1 LHILLTNAMET
12 TSGGGINKT
21 IREVGTNLVRQGHE
35 VTVLQTNPMNLPNE
49 EICSGFKIIRIKSRL
64 GEFIHNLSPEMYLYL
79 KASFK
84 RLSPDVVH
92 MHDYG
97 TLLTSEL
104 MFFLRR
110 EKCPV
115 VLSPHYGPESH
126 DTYSGKYLW
135 NIYNKLIGRHSFEFA
150 DKIICASQFEGECIQ
165 RAFGVKNDKIAIIPH
180 GIDPVQTL
188 GADTS
193 NNERISLLYYGWLIE
208 LKGVQHILTALGE
221 LERKFHRDAQLSI
234 IGQGRYES
242 TLVQLANELGIES
255 SISWYPFLFGE
266 ELYKKIRKA
275 DMSLLISRSENF
287 GIQVAEVLAMGIP
300 CIVAKTTALVE
311 FLDEPGC
318 FGIDYPPNS
327 TELAELI
334 INIKDRNPKVG
345 PLSDRIR
352 TWDKVVDDYERVYVS
367 LLSAS
372 E

>member
-1 LHILLTNAMET
+1 
-12 TSGGGINKT
+12 
-21 IREVGTNLVRQGHE
+21 
-35 VTVLQTNPMNLPNE
+35 
-49 EICSGFKIIRIKSRL
+49 
-64 GEFIHNLSPEMYLYL
+64 
-79 KASFK
+79 
-84 RLSPDVVH
+84 
-92 MHDYG
+92 
-97 TLLTSEL
+97 
-104 MFFLRR
+104 
-110 EKCPV
+110 
-115 VLSPHYGPESH
+115 
-126 DTYSGKYLW
+126 
-135 NIYNKLIGRHSFEFA
+135 
-150 DKIICASQFEGECIQ
+150 
-165 RAFGVKNDKIAIIPH
+165 
-180 GIDPVQTL
+180 
-188 GADTS
+188 
-193 NNERISLLYYGWLIE
+193 
-208 LKGVQHILTALGE
+208 
-221 LERKFHRDAQLSI
+221 
-234 IGQGRYES
+234 
-242 TLVQLANELGIES
+242 
-255 SISWYPFLFGE
+255 LFGE